1 MSLASRSAPRPLP
14 LARQPGWRLA
24 ITAAVLV
31 LAAVWIAATQGAY
44 VVTLADFFSGAEAS
58 AGAQVFWHIRAP
70 RLLMGLV
77 AGAALGVSGAL
88 IQGLFRNPLAD
99 PGLIGVSG
107 GAALGAALAIVL
119 CGPITEWLAGGLGPF
134 TGVGAFSF
142 WPLSAPSAHGLRPG
156 PWLIMGSAFVGGLL
170 ATLLV
175 WRLAR
180 AGGQV
185 HVPLLLLVGVAINAL
200 AGAGLGLMSHLASDD
215 QLRTITFWLLGSLSG
230 AQWPTTVAC
239 GAVVLAVLVM
249 VPSQARALNALALG
263 EAQARLMG
271 VNVLLVQRLCV
282 LWVALAVGAVTS
294 LIGMLG
300 FVGLLAPHAMRLLAG
315 PDHRVVLPG
324 SAVLGAVLV
333 VLADT
338 LARTAFSPGE
348 LPLGVLT
355 GLLGAPVFLLM
366 LRRRFTSIH

>member
-1 MSLASRSAPRPLP
+1 MSLAPRSAPRPVL

-24 ITAAVLV
+24 SAAAVLV
-31 LAAVWIAATQGAY
+31 LAAAWIAATQGAY

-119 CGPITEWLAGGLGPF
+119 CGPVTAWLAAGLGQL
-134 TGVGAFSF
+134 TGADVASLPA
-142 WPLSAPSAHGLRPG
+142 WPGHGHGLGPG
-156 PWLIMGSAFVGGLL
+156 PWLIMGSAFLGGLM

-180 AGGQV
+180 TGGQV

-230 AQWPTTVAC
+230 AQWQTTLAC

-249 VPSQARALNALALG
+249 APSQARALNALALG

-271 VNVLLVQRLCV
+271 VNVPLVQRLCV
-282 LWVALAVGAVTS
+282 LWVALAVGAVTA
-294 LIGMLG
+294 LIGMVS

-338 LARTAFSPGE
+338 LARTIFSPGE

-355 GLLGAPVFLLM
+355 GLLGAPMFLLM

>member
-1 MSLASRSAPRPLP
+1 MSLAPRSAPRPLL

-24 ITAAVLV
+24 TTGMALV
-31 LAAVWIAATQGAY
+31 LAAAWIAATQGAY
-44 VVTLADFFSGAEAS
+44 VVTLADFFSDAEAS

-88 IQGLFRNPLAD
+88 VQGLFRNPLAD

-119 CGPITEWLAGGLGPF
+119 GGPIA
-134 TGVGAFSF
+134 
-142 WPLSAPSAHGLRPG
+142 G
-156 PWLIMGSAFVGGLL
+156 PWLIMGSAFLGGLL
-170 ATLLV
+170 ATWLV

-180 AGGQV
+180 TGGQI

-230 AQWPTTVAC
+230 AQWQTTLAC

-249 VPSQARALNALALG
+249 APSQARALNALALG

-271 VNVLLVQRLCV
+271 VNVPLLQRLCV
-282 LWVALAVGAVTS
+282 LWVALAVGAVTA
-294 LIGMLG
+294 LIGMVG

-355 GLLGAPVFLLM
+355 GLLGAPLFLLM
-366 LRRRFTSIH
+366 LRRRFSPLN

>member
-1 MSLASRSAPRPLP
+1 MSLAPRSASRPLL

-24 ITAAVLV
+24 VTAAALV
-31 LAAVWIAATQGAY
+31 LAAAWIAATQGAY
-44 VVTLADFFSGAEAS
+44 VVTLADFFSDAEAS
-58 AGAQVFWHIRAP
+58 AGAQVFWLIRAP

-119 CGPITEWLAGGLGPF
+119 SGPVTAWLAASLGQL
-134 TGVGAFSF
+134 TGAEAASLPA
-142 WPLSAPSAHGLRPG
+142 WSAHGLRPS
-156 PWLIMGSAFVGGLL
+156 PWLIMGSAFFGGLL

-180 AGGQV
+180 TGGQV

-230 AQWPTTVAC
+230 AQWQTTLAC

-249 VPSQARALNALALG
+249 APSQARALNALALG

-271 VNVLLVQRLCV
+271 VNVPLLQRLCV
-282 LWVALAVGAVTS
+282 LWVALAVGAVTA
-294 LIGMLG
+294 LIGMVG

-333 VLADT
+333 LLADT
-338 LARTAFSPGE
+338 MARTAFSPGE

-355 GLLGAPVFLLM
+355 GLLGAPLFLLM
-366 LRRRFTSIH
+366 LRRRFTPGH

>member
-1 MSLASRSAPRPLP
+1 MNLAARLARPMP

-24 ITAAVLV
+24 ATGLALV
-31 LAAVWIAATQGAY
+31 LLAAWIGATQGAY
-44 VVTLADFFSGAEAS
+44 VVRLSDIFAGAEPS

-70 RLLMGLV
+70 RLLMGLI

-88 IQGLFRNPLAD
+88 VQGLFRNPLAD

-119 CGPITEWLAGGLGPF
+119 SGPLMAWLAWP
-134 TGVGAFSF
+134 VGRA
-142 WPLSAPSAHGLRPG
+142 G
-156 PWLIMGSAFVGGLL
+156 PWLIMSCAFVGGLL

-175 WRLAR
+175 WRLGR
-180 AGGQV
+180 SNGQV
-185 HVPLLLLVGVAINAL
+185 HVPMLLLVGVAINAL

-230 AQWPTTVAC
+230 AQWQTTAAC
-239 GAVVLAVLVM
+239 GAVVLLVLAWA
-249 VPSQARALNALALG
+249 PGQARALNAMALG

-271 VNVLLVQRLCV
+271 VDVPAVQRRCV
-282 LWVALAVGAVTS
+282 LWVAMAVGAVTA
-294 LIGMLG
+294 LVGMVG

-338 LARTAFSPGE
+338 AARTAFSPGE

-355 GLLGAPVFLLM
+355 GLLGAPLFLLM
-366 LRRRFTSIH
+366 LRRRFTVN